1 MADQGEEKRK
11 FKRYNTD
18 VEIYFDFIYDLEMK
32 VKFELI
38 DQEGEESL
46 SDKYLAV
53 SRNISVGGLC
63 FASSEKVRQG
73 DLLHLEVYLPGAKE
87 PIHMKGR
94 VEWCKPVPALSYEER
109 LLEEIEGQRV
119 FEVGVRLMLVN
130 EESVDE
136 SIHHDAA
143 YDVDWSIVLESVF
156 GNYRTL
162 MEGKYKPQ
170 NEKENG

>member
-1 MADQGEEKRK
+1 MADQGKERRK
-11 FKRYNTD
+11 FKRYGTD
-18 VEIYFDFIYDLEMK
+18 VEIYFDFIYDLETK

-38 DQEGEESL
+38 DQTGENSL

-63 FASSEKVRQG
+63 FVSSKRVRQG

-87 PIHMKGR
+87 PIDMKGR
-94 VEWCKPVPALSYEER
+94 VEWCKPVSPSYEER
-109 LLEEIEGQRV
+109 LLEEVEGHRV
-119 FEVGVRLMLVN
+119 FEVGVRLMFVN

-143 YDVDWSIVLESVF
+143 YDVDWSVVLESVF
-156 GNYRTL
+156 GNYMAL

-170 NEKENG
+170 TKKEND